1 MKPLLLEKL
10 DPLVEVVGEEN
21 LDRPSTYQQLDED
34 GFGLVLLGLLDEV
47 EEVRQEVVGVLNV
60 FLVLGVAENLLGEL
74 HALVH
79 DVLEDLLR
87 VVSVS
92 ALVALLKIRELAQVG
107 EDALKDLVGVP
118 EQLVQ
123 LLVVLLGELPHGLV
137 GLLQEFFESGVG
149 GEATSARSQGRRS
162 DAKLFCTPPKARAAS
177 SGECSSSTLI

>member
-1 MKPLLLEKL
+1 MKPLLLKKL

-21 LDRPSTYQQLDED
+21 LDRPSTYKQLDED

-47 EEVRQEVVGVLNV
+47 EEVRQEVVGVLDI
-60 FLVLGVAENLLGEL
+60 FLVFGVAENLLGEL

-118 EQLVQ
+118 
-123 LLVVLLGELPHGLV
+123 
-137 GLLQEFFESGVG
+137 
-149 GEATSARSQGRRS
+149 
-162 DAKLFCTPPKARAAS
+162 
-177 SGECSSSTLI
+177 